1 MHQLD
6 SPART
11 PTTPS
16 ANASDLLLERVAA
29 TPELVLFS
37 RVENSVRSDV
47 TAAEFLAQVQG
58 LAKGFIA
65 AGLQPGQRIGML
77 SRTRYEWSLIDFAA
91 WFAGVVLVPIYET
104 SSSFQI
110 RWNLGDSEAVAVIVE
125 DAALRARVG
134 EVLPEL
140 PDVEQV
146 WTIDDGDLAVL
157 TSHGAA
163 ISDVELERRRSL
175 ANEDD
180 IATIIYTSGTTGTPK
195 GCVLTHRNFVELSRN
210 TAAEIPQVIA
220 PGASTL
226 LFLPMAHVFARFIA
240 VVSVFGGV
248 RIAHQADTNKLIET
262 LGAFKPT
269 FLLAVPRV
277 FEKVYNSSEQRA
289 EAVGRGKLFRQ
300 AAEVAVAHSKARD
313 RGHVPLGLRLRFAVL
328 DRLVLSKLRAAL
340 GGNMQFAVSGGGPLG
355 ERLGHFYRS
364 LGVSILEGYGLT
376 ETTAP
381 ATVSR
386 PGTVKIGTVG
396 PPLPGVSVRI
406 ADDGEVE
413 IAGVNVFKEY
423 WRNPEATAAA
433 FDNDWLRTGD
443 LGALDEQGNLTITG
457 RKKEIIVT
465 AAGKNVAPAA
475 LEDPIRGNSIVAQ
488 AVVVGDR
495 RPFVAALITLD
506 VEMLPAWLRNN
517 GLDSAM
523 EREVAATHP
532 VVRAEVQRAIDH
544 GNSHVSRAESI
555 RSFVILPTEFTEA
568 SGHLTPKLSTKRS
581 VILDDFAG
589 EIELLYAGTPGHI
602 DAAPHRESTLST
614 PST

>member
-1 MHQLD
+1 MHQID
-6 SPART
+6 SAART
-11 PTTPS
+11 TVTPT

-37 RVENSVRSDV
+37 RAGESGRSDT
-47 TAAEFLAQVQG
+47 TAAEFLAQVKA
-58 LAKGFIA
+58 LAKGFLA

-77 SRTRYEWSLIDFAA
+77 ARTRYEWSLIDFAA

-104 SSSFQI
+104 SSPFQI

-134 EVLPEL
+134 AVLPEL
-140 PDVEQV
+140 PEVKHV
-146 WTIDDGDLAVL
+146 WTIDDGDLDVL
-157 TSHGAA
+157 TSRGTT
-163 ISDVELERRRSL
+163 IDDKELERRRGL
-175 ANEDD
+175 ATEDD

-210 TAAEIPQVIA
+210 TASALPEVFV

-226 LFLPMAHVFARFIA
+226 LFIPMAHVFARFIA
-240 VVSVFGGV
+240 VVSVYGGV
-248 RIAHQADTNKLIET
+248 RIAHQGDTNKLIET
-262 LGAFKPT
+262 LGEFKPT

-277 FEKVYNSSEQRA
+277 FEKLYNSSEQRA
-289 EAVGRGKLFRQ
+289 EAGGRGKLFRR
-300 AAEVAVAHSKARD
+300 AAEAAIAHSRARD
-313 RGHVPLGLRLRFAVL
+313 RGHVPLGLRVRFAVL
-328 DRLVLSKLRAAL
+328 DRLVLSKLRTAL
-340 GGNMQFAVSGGGPLG
+340 GGKMKFAVSGGGPLG

-381 ATVSR
+381 ATVCR
-386 PGTVKIGTVG
+386 PGSVAIGTVG
-396 PPLPGVSVRI
+396 PPLPGVSVRL

-423 WRNPEATAAA
+423 WRDPDATAAA
-433 FDNDWLRTGD
+433 FNDGWLRTGD
-443 LGALDEQGNLTITG
+443 LGRFDEKGNLTITG

-465 AAGKNVAPAA
+465 AGGKNVAPAA
-475 LEDPIRGNSIVAQ
+475 LEDPIRNNPIVGH

-495 RPFVAALITLD
+495 RPFIAALVTLD
-506 VEMLPAWLRNN
+506 TEMLPAWLRNN
-517 GLDSAM
+517 ELDPDM
-523 EREVAATHP
+523 GRDVAAAHP
-532 VVRAEVQRAIDH
+532 AVRAEVQRAIDH

-555 RSFVILPTEFTEA
+555 RSFVILPIDLTEA

-581 VILDDFAG
+581 VILEDFAG

-602 DAAPHRESTLST
+602 DAAPHGE
-614 PST
+614 